1 MKTKR
6 VLLYY
11 SYWKTTTKEGINA
24 KVEDRL
30 DLLELDVNSGVV
42 SETYSYGYSW
52 IAKLKKEYRIN
63 KYIQAAKAVLYKGKK
78 RHLLSTVYKYI

>member
-52 IAKLKKEYRIN
+52 IAKLNREHRIN
-63 KYIQAAKAVLYKGKK
+63 KYILAAKAALYNRRK
-78 RHLLSTVYKYI
+78 RHLLATVYKYI

>member
-6 VLLYY
+6 VLLTY
-11 SYWKTTTKEGINA
+11 SYWQTSTKEGINA
-24 KVEDRL
+24 KVEDHL

-42 SETYSYGYSW
+42 SETHSYGYSW
-52 IAKLKKEYRIN
+52 IVKLKNEYRIN
-63 KYIQAAKAVLYKGKK
+63 RYIQAAKTVLFKGKK

>member
-24 KVEDRL
+24 KVEDHL

-52 IAKLKKEYRIN
+52 IAKLKKKDKIN
-63 KYIQAAKAVLYKGKK
+63 KYIRAAKIALYKGKK
-78 RHLLSTVYKYI
+78 RHLLSTVYKHI

>member
-11 SYWKTTTKEGINA
+11 SYWQTSTKEGINA
-24 KVEDRL
+24 KVEDHL

-52 IAKLKKEYRIN
+52 IAKLKRECKVN
-63 KYIQAAKAVLYKGKK
+63 KYIRAAKAVLYKGRK

>member
-24 KVEDRL
+24 KVEDHL

-52 IAKLKKEYRIN
+52 IAKLKREYRIN
-63 KYIQAAKAVLYKGKK
+63 KYIRAAKVALYKRKK
-78 RHLLSTVYKYI
+78 RHLLATVYKYI

>member
-52 IAKLKKEYRIN
+52 IAKLKKEDKIN
-63 KYIQAAKAVLYKGKK
+63 KYIRAAKAALYKGKK